1 MRKAALALLIALP
14 AAVTAQ
20 DGPLL
25 LPVELPP
32 PPESVP
38 APEVQAV
45 VFAPVPPARLAVMPL
60 TGGLPQPSVLV
71 GLIEGVNEPGQAPSK
86 PDDPVPIIAWDDR
99 DARRAVRDQNP
110 DLFVSLLEAGVF
122 DPPVARLSSALQEEL
137 QLMGCYRLRIDG
149 QWGNGSVAATRLY
162 FDELGE
168 DPVTLTADVALFRQI
183 VQRDDIRCQA
193 PVAAP
198 ARVTQPA
205 RTTSTQRATTPPR
218 QTTATRTPTPAPA
231 PAPKPAAR
239 TGLGLTFGGV
249 GIGVSR

>member
-32 PPESVP
+32 PPATAL
-38 APEVQAV
+38 APDVQAV
-45 VFAPVPPARLAVMPL
+45 VFAQVPPARRAVMPL
-60 TGGLPQPSVLV
+60 TSGLPQPSVLV
-71 GLIEGVNEPGQAPSK
+71 GLIEGVNEPGQVLSK

-99 DARRAVRDQNP
+99 EARRAVRDQNP
-110 DLFVSLLEAGVF
+110 DLFASLLEAGVF
-122 DPPVARLSSALQEEL
+122 DPPDARLAFALQEEL
-137 QLMGCYRLRIDG
+137 QLMGCYSLRIDG
-149 QWGNGSVAATRLY
+149 QWGNGSVSAARRY
-162 FDELGE
+162 FDELGQ
-168 DPVTLTADVALFRQI
+168 DPVTLTADMALFRQI
-183 VQRDDIRCQA
+183 VQRDDIRCPA

-205 RTTSTQRATTPPR
+205 RTNSTRSTPPR
-218 QTTATRTPTPAPA
+218 QTTATRTPAPTPAPA
-231 PAPKPAAR
+231 PQPAPR
-239 TGLGLTFGGV
+239 TGLSLTFGGV